1 MEIEEQQELKAPK
14 FPLVPT
20 LLSGVAL
27 ALVLYFTY
35 TPDMWQGLKMVFS
48 PMLLFLATLTQVL
61 RIWFSAW
68 RLKHVSHNVLSS
80 KTALKGQIMWDFFA
94 NVMPP
99 VVGGTPLASVYIA
112 REQGIRKGEAFAIML
127 FTMILDQLW
136 FAVGIPLIFIAGK
149 FMSIIPDSAG
159 LLGKSTI
166 SLFFGGMLLWTAF
179 LSYAV
184 LINPSVLQKSIH
196 FLARFKWLRRFEAGI
211 KKEAD
216 SWAEKAKLIG
226 KQPFSFY
233 LKGFTLTVLVWLSR
247 YALIV
252 VILVML
258 SPNVPILQAF
268 FRSMASLI
276 LGMFIPTPGGAGGL
290 EALFTIFIGSLMPV
304 ALIAPAMVTWRFF
317 GYYLYIIAGT
327 IISSR
332 TVGKIAV
339 AKLER

>member
-1 MEIEEQQELKAPK
+1 MEDHQELNPPK
-14 FPLVPT
+14 FPIVPT
-20 LLSGVAL
+20 LLSAVAL

-35 TPDMWQGLKMVFS
+35 TPEMWDGLKKVFS
-48 PMLLFLATLTQVL
+48 PLLISLCIFTQIL

-68 RLKHVSHNVLSS
+68 RLKHVSNGQLSR
-80 KTALKGQIMWDFFA
+80 KTAIKGQIMWDFFA
-94 NVMPP
+94 NIMPP

-112 REQGIRKGEAFAIML
+112 KEQGITKGEAFAIML

-136 FAVGIPLIFIAGK
+136 FALGIPILFIAGTYI
-149 FMSIIPDSAG
+149 SVIPDAAG
-159 LLGKSTI
+159 LVGKSTI
-166 SLFFGGMLLWTAF
+166 SLFFGGMLVWTAF

-184 LINPSVLQKSIH
+184 LVNPGILQKAIH
-196 FLARFKWLRRFEAGI
+196 LIAKFKFLKKFEPTI
-211 KKEAD
+211 RKEVD

-226 KQPFSFY
+226 KQPISFY
-233 LKGFTLTVLVWLSR
+233 VKGFVLTILVWLSR

-252 VILVML
+252 TILVVL
-258 SPNVPILQAF
+258 VPDVSILQAF
-268 FRSMASLI
+268 LRAMAALI

-304 ALIAPAMVTWRFF
+304 AFIASAMVTWRFF

-332 TVGKIAV
+332 TVGKMAEK
-339 AKLER
+339 KLVG